1 MPQDPTQEQ
10 VECYTRA
17 FILDVLGSLI
27 FPDTSGDGVPAMYLQ
42 FLDNLNEPKED
53 TTGGL
58 QLLLCYIY
66 RQLCLAAEREG
77 LEIADPLVLLQQWC
91 WSRLSPGQP
100 VDQDSNTPNWGETDL
115 ECCPEFGAQWCSR
128 QLFPLPHNAG
138 VAFYRNLLD
147 QVQESEV
154 YWEPYNGLIMS
165 MPRRGRVENAFWCA
179 RVPLIHFWII
189 EFHYPDRVMRQ

>member
-58 QLLLCYIY
+58 QLLLCYIDNY
-66 RQLCLAAEREG
+66 A
-77 LEIADPLVLLQQWC
+77 LLQ
-91 WSRLSPGQP
+91 
-100 VDQDSNTPNWGETDL
+100 
-115 ECCPEFGAQWCSR
+115 
-128 QLFPLPHNAG
+128 
-138 VAFYRNLLD
+138 
-147 QVQESEV
+147 SEKD
-154 YWEPYNGLIMS
+154 W
-165 MPRRGRVENAFWCA
+165 R
-179 RVPLIHFWII
+179 
-189 EFHYPDRVMRQ
+189 